1 MGETAGLRSGIRV
14 LVTISTIAVAV
25 MLTLAVFA
33 ALRANNAAAER
44 GERLDPAATTTAL
57 LLADFVD
64 QESAVRGY
72 LITEEP
78 SFLGPYIESDRT
90 IPQQMNRLQ
99 QLLAEFPD
107 LIQGTAEIE
116 AAYQAWRSDVA
127 EPEVAAMEVGDVQIA
142 RNIEKAGGRVR
153 FNELRGR
160 VADLGIA
167 IDNEQTTASGRLESA
182 AVLLLSSLASAAFV
196 ILGVVLTVLTVLRRW
211 LLRPIDAL
219 RRAVNAVAAGRYD
232 TRIPEVGPEEI
243 VELAGNIEAMRAQL
257 VRLVR
262 QNERSWEALAQ
273 QGPAVVAL
281 RDALTPSVLRA
292 PGLVLRGRVDP
303 AQGELAGDWYD
314 SFELPDGRVG
324 IVVGDVSG
332 HGAVAGVFALRLKQ
346 LLDAALTR
354 GADPGQAIEWV
365 VDSLGET
372 DEMFA
377 TAVVAVVDPA
387 SGEVRLAN
395 AGHPDALL
403 LRRARRAGTAGDVG
417 EGAPRAGEP
426 AGPRTVVAVAG
437 TFVAGAVVS
446 ETIEGEAVER
456 DAAAADAVGAG
467 LVGTDTSGVDAV
479 EGTAGAGRGA
489 RAEAVS
495 RSGRGASGG
504 EAREP
509 GLASAA
515 ARAGSG
521 GVGDGAGSRA
531 GGGSG
536 GSGAG
541 AGSGGSGGGGAGA
554 GGPGLPET
562 GPGRPQAAGRR
573 AEVAC
578 LAATGPIMSSL
589 VAADGAW
596 HTDVLR
602 LEPGDVLFVYTDGLV
617 EARNAANQQFGVDR
631 LVAELL
637 RDPRRAPA
645 ELLDDA
651 FEVVRRHAPGRPSD
665 DRTAIVVART
675 TEVSRPRS

>member
-1 MGETAGLRSGIRV
+1 MAETAGLRSGIRV

-25 MLTLAVFA
+25 MLALAVFA
-33 ALRANNAAAER
+33 ALRANSAAAER

-78 SFLGPYIESDRT
+78 SFLGPYNESDRT

-107 LIQGTAEIE
+107 LVEGTVEIE

-127 EPEVAAMEVGDVQIA
+127 EPEVAAMEDGDVQAA
-142 RNIEKAGGRVR
+142 RKIEKAGGRVR

-160 VADLGIA
+160 VADLGVA
-167 IDNEQTTASGRLESA
+167 IDNEQTAASGRLESA

-232 TRIPEVGPEEI
+232 TRIPEVGPTEI

-403 LRRARRAGTAGDVG
+403 LRRPCRAGPAAEVGVAASGVG
-417 EGAPRAGEP
+417 EPAGP
-426 AGPRTVVAVAG
+426 AGPRTVVAAAGSFVAG
-437 TFVAGAVVS
+437 AGAGAGAVVGSGSGSGAVAGAVVG

-456 DAAAADAVGAG
+456 DPA
-467 LVGTDTSGVDAV
+467 GTDVVRTDAD
-479 EGTAGAGRGA
+479 
-489 RAEAVS
+489 
-495 RSGRGASGG
+495 SGG
-504 EAREP
+504 QTWEL
-509 GLASAA
+509 GLQ
-515 ARAGSG
+515 
-521 GVGDGAGSRA
+521 GA
-531 GGGSG
+531 
-536 GSGAG
+536 
-541 AGSGGSGGGGAGA
+541 
-554 GGPGLPET
+554 
-562 GPGRPQAAGRR
+562 GPGRPQVAGRR
-573 AEVAC
+573 AEVAW
-578 LAATGPIMSSL
+578 LAATGPIMSNL

-617 EARNAANQQFGVDR
+617 EARNAAHQQFGVDR

-651 FEVVRRHAPGRPSD
+651 FEAVRRHAPGRPSD

-675 TEVSRPRS
+675 AEVSRPRS

>member
-25 MLTLAVFA
+25 MLALAVFA

-78 SFLGPYIESDRT
+78 SFLGPYNESDRT

-167 IDNEQTTASGRLESA
+167 IDNEQTAASGRLESA

-403 LRRARRAGTAGDVG
+403 LRRARRAGPAGDVG
-417 EGAPRAGEP
+417 EGAPRLGEP
-426 AGPRTVVAVAG
+426 VGPRTVVAVAG
-437 TFVAGAVVS
+437 TFVAGAVVG

-467 LVGTDTSGVDAV
+467 LVGTDISGVDAV

-509 GLASAA
+509 GLASAV
-515 ARAGSG
+515 ARAGSAGG
-521 GVGDGAGSRA
+521 GVGSGS
-531 GGGSG
+531 GGSGSG

-541 AGSGGSGGGGAGA
+541 AGSGGGGGGGAGA
-554 GGPGLPET
+554 GGPALPEA
-562 GPGRPQAAGRR
+562 GPGRLQAAGRR

-596 HTDVLR
+596 HTDVLQ

-617 EARNAANQQFGVDR
+617 EARNAAHQQFGVDR

-675 TEVSRPRS
+675 TEVSRPRP

>member
-25 MLTLAVFA
+25 MLALAVFA

-78 SFLGPYIESDRT
+78 SFLGPYNESDRT

-167 IDNEQTTASGRLESA
+167 IDNEQTAASGRLESA

-437 TFVAGAVVS
+437 TFVAGAVVG
-446 ETIEGEAVER
+446 ETIEGEAVEC
-456 DAAAADAVGAG
+456 DAA
-467 LVGTDTSGVDAV
+467 
-479 EGTAGAGRGA
+479 
-489 RAEAVS
+489 
-495 RSGRGASGG
+495 G

-509 GLASAA
+509 GLASAV
-515 ARAGSG
+515 ARAGSAGG
-521 GVGDGAGSRA
+521 GVGDGAGS
-531 GGGSG
+531 GSG

-541 AGSGGSGGGGAGA
+541 AGSGGGGGA
-554 GGPGLPET
+554 GGPGLPEA

-617 EARNAANQQFGVDR
+617 EARNAAHQQFGVDR

-675 TEVSRPRS
+675 TEVSRPRP